1 MTDRVYPSAKT
12 NGTTTNGGAA
22 VTATTKP
29 PTAAKP
35 NLYNPT
41 RPHPYRPQPNHS
53 RRRHRSQRSCVC
65 LCCFWSFL
73 LVAVLILLAAIAG
86 CAVYVLY
93 SPRRPAFS
101 VAALRISRFNL
112 STNAADDTTR
122 LTAALNLTIS
132 AKNPNKKIIYTYD
145 PISITALSNQV
156 LIANGSFPF
165 FTSAPQNTTIIRS
178 SLSIASELVDA
189 DLVKGLRSDLK
200 RKNGL
205 DLKILMDTK
214 VVVKMEKLK
223 SKKLGIRVTCDGIH
237 GTVPKGKSPS
247 IASITDAKCK
257 VDLRIKIWKWTF

>member
-29 PTAAKP
+29 TTAAKP

-73 LVAVLILLAAIAG
+73 FVAVLILLAAIAG

-145 PISITALSNQV
+145 PISITALTNQV

-165 FTSAPQNTTIIRS
+165 FHQCPQNTNNY
-178 SLSIASELVDA
+178 SIFAFNCFGTRRCRFGEGPEIGSEE
-189 DLVKGLRSDLK
+189 
-200 RKNGL
+200 
-205 DLKILMDTK
+205 
-214 VVVKMEKLK
+214 EKWVGSENFDGHK
-223 SKKLGIRVTCDGIH
+223 SGGEDGEIEE
-237 GTVPKGKSPS
+237 
-247 IASITDAKCK
+247 
-257 VDLRIKIWKWTF
+257 

>member
-1 MTDRVYPSAKT
+1 MTDRDYPSAKPK
-12 NGTTTNGGAA
+12 GATTNGAA
-22 VTATTKP
+22 AAP
-29 PTAAKP
+29 QPAAKP

-41 RPHPYRPQPNHS
+41 RPHPYRPQPNHHHH
-53 RRRHRSQRSCVC
+53 RRRRSRRSCVC
-65 LCCFWSFL
+65 LCCFWSL
-73 LVAVLILLAAIAG
+73 LLLAVLLLLAAIAG

-93 SPRRPAFS
+93 SPRRPTFS

-112 STNAADDTTR
+112 STNAADGTTR

-165 FTSAPQNTTIIRS
+165 FTSDPQNTTIIRS
-178 SLSIASELVDA
+178 SLSISSELVDA
-189 DLVKGLRSDLK
+189 DLVKPLRSDLK

-205 DLKILMDTK
+205 GLEILMDTK

-223 SKKLGIRVTCDGIH
+223 SKKLGIRVTCNGIH
-237 GTVPKGKSPS
+237 GIVPKGKSPS

-257 VDLRIKIWKWTF
+257 VDLRIKIWKWIF